1 MPDASHQQLCYSSC
15 RVVAVPH
22 RNLLLCMLHVDS
34 SAITTIPFSTTT
46 SNPFAATPSLLL
58 RSCCLFLSQ
67 CVHDILQR
75 CPYRMQ
81 KLQDACN
88 TSLHLRTQLE
98 STHQCK
104 LPRALASPEGPCQA
118 VQLRQ
123 KSLRLQQCVKCGGQL
138 PQAGSVSEASVT
150 MHVLDMH
157 RCLCMQTGL
166 PATGVIP

>member
-1 MPDASHQQLCYSSC
+1 M
-15 RVVAVPH
+15 
-22 RNLLLCMLHVDS
+22 
-34 SAITTIPFSTTT
+34 
-46 SNPFAATPSLLL
+46 
-58 RSCCLFLSQ
+58 
-67 CVHDILQR
+67 QR

-123 KSLRLQQCVKCGGQL
+123 TSLRLQQCVMCGGQI
-138 PQAGSVSEASVT
+138 PPAGSVSEASVT

-157 RCLCMQTGL
+157 RCLCVRTGL
-166 PATGVIP
+166 PANRNVSLSACDCCVEEAYGLVLRDQLYCSHAGLHLLVTFVTHAHLDVRRSVDFLTQLCPCP